1 MMLFWSIFN
10 TDRHQDIEIMA
21 KFSPTLLNTLV
32 DLQQLLLES
41 VNEAKLSEY
50 LLLERFGETNE
61 TISTLDE
68 LTAIAQQS
76 ADLYTQI
83 SRLLLQISEIQPA
96 ITPAMLKLLTE
107 RVETIESR
115 VPALS
120 QSIKEIKS
128 DWGLL

>member
-1 MMLFWSIFN
+1 
-10 TDRHQDIEIMA
+10 MA
-21 KFSPTLLNTLV
+21 KISAKLLNNLV

-50 LLLERFGETNE
+50 SLLERFGETTE
-61 TISTLDE
+61 TVSTLDE

-83 SRLLLQISEIQPA
+83 SRLLLQVSEIQPA
-96 ITPAMLKLLTE
+96 ITPTMLELLTE

>member
-1 MMLFWSIFN
+1 LLAN
-10 TDRHQDIEIMA
+10 RNQNIEIMA
-21 KFSPTLLNTLV
+21 KISAKLRNTLI

-50 LLLERFGETNE
+50 SLLERFGETTE
-61 TISTLDE
+61 TVSTLDE

-83 SRLLLQISEIQPA
+83 SRLLLQISEMQPA

>member
-1 MMLFWSIFN
+1 
-10 TDRHQDIEIMA
+10 MA
-21 KFSPTLLNTLV
+21 KISLKSLNTLV
-32 DLQQLLLES
+32 NLQQLLLES

-96 ITPAMLKLLTE
+96 ITPVMLKLLTE

-128 DWGLL
+128 DWGLS